1 MFDQPQYETAAD
13 VIGVSVRLTNREM
26 AMGAECGI
34 MRNIAAMADDRCDQ
48 YGFAEEFGWNA
59 HIEGACGEVAAG
71 KIMGRFWSPTVNTF
85 AAPDIGR
92 HIQVRTRSRH
102 DYDLPIRPKDKQ
114 EHLFVLVTG
123 KAPLFMV
130 RGYILAADA
139 RRDEWLAD
147 HGGRPS
153 AWFVPQRALLSIHDL
168 MLPDVPTGGVSSRT
182 SIN

>member
-1 MFDQPQYETAAD
+1 M
-13 VIGVSVRLTNREM
+13 SVRLTNREM

-102 DYDLPIRPKDKQ
+102 DTICRSVQRTSRSIIRARNRQ
-114 EHLFVLVTG
+114 G
-123 KAPLFMV
+123 ARFMV
-130 RGYILAADA
+130 RGYISPRMHDVMN
-139 RRDEWLAD
+139 
-147 HGGRPS
+147 GGRS
-153 AWFVPQRALLSIHDL
+153 RRAAIGGFVPQRAVMSIHD
-168 MLPDVPTGGVSSRT
+168 
-182 SIN
+182 